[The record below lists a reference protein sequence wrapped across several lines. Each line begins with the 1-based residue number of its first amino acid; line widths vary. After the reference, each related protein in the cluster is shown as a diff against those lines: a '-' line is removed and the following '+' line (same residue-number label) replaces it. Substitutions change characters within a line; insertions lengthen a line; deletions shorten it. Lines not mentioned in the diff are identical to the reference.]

1 MILYRNFRYR
11 HPLSENMLN
20 DYFDDIMYEL
30 IQLLGINNN
39 ITEENGIIIKKI
51 LNIDDLED
59 LEIRR
64 EDFVEPKLISRLFI
78 DNRR

>member
-1 MILYRNFRYR
+1 
-11 HPLSENMLN
+11 
-20 DYFDDIMYEL
+20 MYEL